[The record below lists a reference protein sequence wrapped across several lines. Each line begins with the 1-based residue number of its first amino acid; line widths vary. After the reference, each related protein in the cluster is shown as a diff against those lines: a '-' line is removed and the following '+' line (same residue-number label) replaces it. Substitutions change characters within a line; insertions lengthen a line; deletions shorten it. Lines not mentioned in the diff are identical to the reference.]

1 MVPPDEDEEDEQAT
15 KKKVA
20 DTGGAFRRE
29 IAQVQFRNFVH
40 EQQFYSWQFR
50 SSRLYGRGETTMEN
64 GGENNGEINRQ
75 ESNQEEA
82 N

>member
-1 MVPPDEDEEDEQAT
+1 MDEEKGQST
-15 KKKVA
+15 KKKMV
-20 DTGGAFRRE
+20 DSGDAFRRE
-29 IAQVQFRNFVH
+29 MAQVQFRNFVH

-50 SSRLYGRGETTMEN
+50 SSRLYGRGEATK
-64 GGENNGEINRQ
+64 GEDGEENGEIDKQ